1 MAGVILRRNLY
12 EQVTDR
18 IQEMILSRSFRPGDR
33 LPTEQQLADQFG
45 VSRTAVRE
53 AVKALAERG
62 LVRVR
67 QGRGTF
73 VALPSADRASEFL
86 TLFLQ
91 LNDRTITE
99 LLEARRAIELEAV
112 ALAAIRRTDEDL
124 RQISSCLERMQYI
137 IEQGPDVDLG
147 PFIDWDVQFHLHIAR
162 ATRNEIFTFML
173 TVLRELLR
181 RNFGQALRAPGAR
194 SRTIAAHEQILRALE
209 QGDPDAARTVMRQH
223 LDTAERWVEEAT
235 AAHAG
240 EARHAG
246 VVPGEGESR

>member
-1 MAGVILRRNLY
+1 MSGVISRRNLY
-12 EQVTDR
+12 EEVTDR
-18 IQEMILSRSFRPGDR
+18 IQQMILSRSFRPGDR
-33 LPTEQQLADQFG
+33 LPTEQQLAERFG

-86 TLFLQ
+86 SLFLQ
-91 LNDRTITE
+91 LNDRSITE

-112 ALAAIRRTDEDL
+112 ALAAVRRTDDDL
-124 RQISSCLERMQYI
+124 RRISSCLERMRHI
-137 IEQGPDVDLG
+137 IEQAPADLG

-173 TVLRELLR
+173 AVLRDLLR
-181 RNFGQALRAPGAR
+181 RNFSQAIRAPSAR
-194 SRTIAAHEQILRALE
+194 SRAIAAHEEILRALE
-209 QGDPDAARTVMRQH
+209 RGDPDKARAVMREH
-223 LDTAERWVEEAT
+223 LDTAERWVEEAA
-235 AAHAG
+235 AAHEG
-240 EARHAG
+240 ETGPVDA
-246 VVPGEGESR
+246 VPGEGEST